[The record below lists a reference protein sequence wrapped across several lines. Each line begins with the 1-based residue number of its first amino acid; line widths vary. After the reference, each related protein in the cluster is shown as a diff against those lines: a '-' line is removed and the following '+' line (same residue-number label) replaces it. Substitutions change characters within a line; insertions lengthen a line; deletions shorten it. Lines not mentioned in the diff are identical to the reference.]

1 MKNLFCILVTYTKP
15 IHEIEQILAEHR
27 AYLQKGYDAGFLLVS
42 GPQNPKIGG
51 CILGHFADKDAAIAF
66 THNDPYYLNNAA
78 TYEIIEFSPVLHAK
92 CIKEFV
98 QD

>member
-15 IHEIEQILAEHR
+15 IGEIEQILGEHR
-27 AYLQKGYDAGFLLVS
+27 AYLQKGYDAGVLLVS
-42 GPQNPKIGG
+42 GPQNPKVGG
-51 CILGHFADKDAAIAF
+51 CIIGRFVDKDHAEAF

-78 TYEIIEFSPVLHAK
+78 TYEIIEFSPVLHSPL
-92 CIKEFV
+92 IKTFV